1 MHAPKPKAANR
12 LTAEDYLV
20 ALRDQGVEYLFA
32 NAGTDFPPIIE
43 AFSRLRNAGEPAPRP
58 ITVPHENPAVCM
70 AHGYY
75 LMTGRPQA
83 LMVHVNVGTANT
95 LCALINSAR
104 DNVPMLLTAGRT
116 PITETGPHGTR
127 SRPIHWAQEMFD
139 QAGMLREAVKWD
151 YELHA
156 GQHPGDVVGRALEI
170 AMTEP
175 RGPVYLTL
183 PREVLAME
191 SPASRP
197 ATRRAVAAPS
207 HPAPE
212 AVAKAAEWLAVAER
226 PLIIAAR
233 SGATADG
240 MAALARLAERYAL
253 PVVQHNP
260 RYVCLPY
267 SHPMHAGFLPKVPLA
282 EADVVLVLDS
292 DVPWILNLEGPPAGA
307 KVIHA
312 GIDPAFVRYPM
323 RSFPGDLTIAAP
335 PELTIR
341 ALDAALEKLG
351 AGRQPKIE
359 ARRAKIEAVSA
370 AQRRRWRDEAAKA
383 GHEPTIKP
391 AWISHCLG
399 EALGDDAVVFNE
411 YPLKLEYCALEKP
424 HTYFGLS
431 PAGGLGWSIGAAL
444 GAKLAAPEKLV
455 VATMGDGSYIFANPT
470 ACHWVADAYK
480 LPILTIVFN
489 NALWGA
495 VRNATLAMY
504 RDGAAARDNHRT
516 LAELGPS
523 PAFEKLV
530 EAQGGYGERVD
541 KPADLPAALRRAID
555 ATRRGQQALLNVI
568 ADY

>member
-1 MHAPKPKAANR
+1 
-12 LTAEDYLV
+12 
-20 ALRDQGVEYLFA
+20 
-32 NAGTDFPPIIE
+32 
-43 AFSRLRNAGEPAPRP
+43 
-58 ITVPHENPAVCM
+58 
-70 AHGYY
+70 
-75 LMTGRPQA
+75 
-83 LMVHVNVGTANT
+83 
-95 LCALINSAR
+95 
-104 DNVPMLLTAGRT
+104 
-116 PITETGPHGTR
+116 
-127 SRPIHWAQEMFD
+127 
-139 QAGMLREAVKWD
+139 
-151 YELHA
+151 
-156 GQHPGDVVGRALEI
+156 
-170 AMTEP
+170 
-175 RGPVYLTL
+175 
-183 PREVLAME
+183 
-191 SPASRP
+191 
-197 ATRRAVAAPS
+197 
-207 HPAPE
+207 
-212 AVAKAAEWLAVAER
+212 
-226 PLIIAAR
+226 
-233 SGATADG
+233 
-240 MAALARLAERYAL
+240 
-253 PVVQHNP
+253 
-260 RYVCLPY
+260 
-267 SHPMHAGFLPKVPLA
+267 MHAGFLPKVPLA

-307 KVIHA
+307 KIIHA

-323 RSFPGDLTIAAP
+323 RSFPADLTIAAP

-341 ALDAALEKLG
+341 ALDAALEKRG
-351 AGRQPKIE
+351 AGRQPRVD
-359 ARRAKIEAVSA
+359 ARRAKLEAASA
-370 AQRRRWRDEAAKA
+370 AQRKRWREEAAKT

-399 EALGDDAVVFNE
+399 EVLGDDAVVFNE

-424 HTYFGLS
+424 QTYFGLS

-530 EAQGGYGERVD
+530 EAQGGHGERVD